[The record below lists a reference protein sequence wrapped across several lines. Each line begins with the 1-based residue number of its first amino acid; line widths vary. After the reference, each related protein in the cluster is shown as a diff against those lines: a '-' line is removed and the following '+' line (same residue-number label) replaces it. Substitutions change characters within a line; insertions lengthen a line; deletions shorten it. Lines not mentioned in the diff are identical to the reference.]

1 MKYTSKTLSNGV
13 EIPSIAFG
21 TDIALQWRCESNIIM
36 QQLKKA
42 KSYAKLIKNHNIK
55 KIKFDI
61 NLEKII
67 KELPEHGCNLIDT
80 SRAYGGSEKAI
91 ARALKGKNRDNY
103 FVTTKISN
111 YDQRT
116 IGAKKSLECSLKQL
130 EMDYVD
136 LYLIHWPQTD
146 TWIKCW
152 KEFEELYKEGKCKA
166 IGVCNCNIHHLEL
179 LKQHS
184 NIIPMVN
191 QFECHPLFTQNELR
205 KYCKENSITV
215 MSYTST
221 ARMDFRLKNSK
232 RMQSL
237 CEKYSKDLN
246 QLILRW
252 HIQSGNIPIFNTSSI
267 NHMISNLDIWDFN
280 IDDDDISIISGMNI
294 NARTR
299 YDPDNCEFDRL

>member
-1 MKYTSKTLSNGV
+1 MKYTSKILSNGI
-13 EIPSIAFG
+13 EIPNIAFG
-21 TDIALQWRCESNIIM
+21 TDIVLQWRCESNIII
-36 QQLKKA
+36 QQLKKV
-42 KSYAKLIKNHNIK
+42 KSYAKLIKNNDVK
-55 KIKFDI
+55 KLKFDK
-61 NLEKII
+61 NLENII
-67 KELPEHGCNLIDT
+67 KELPEYGCNLIDT

-91 ARALKGKNRDNY
+91 ARALKGKNREDY
-103 FVTTKISN
+103 FITTKISN
-111 YDQRT
+111 YDQTT

-130 EMDYVD
+130 ETDYVD

-146 TWIKCW
+146 TWIQCW
-152 KEFEELYKEGKCKA
+152 SEFEKLYKEGKCKA

-179 LKQHS
+179 LKQHAD
-184 NIIPMVN
+184 IIPMVN

-205 KYCKENSITV
+205 KYCNENNIAV
-215 MSYTST
+215 MAYTST
-221 ARMDFRLKNSK
+221 ARMDFRLKNST
-232 RMQSL
+232 RMQNL

-267 NHMISNLDIWDFN
+267 DHMISNLDIWDFN
-280 IDDDDISIISGMNI
+280 IDDDDLLIISGMNI